1 MATSQV
7 SGFSAVLIRERYHQ
21 QGIVSTDNDDH
32 DDNDDDNGY
41 DNDDDDQNEDDDDDN
56 DYDDDDDDDDDDDN
70 DHDDGRNLN
79 SVCVA
84 FEKLVLN
91 LVLRLSLESSL
102 SC

>member
-41 DNDDDDQNEDDDDDN
+41 DNDDDDHN
-56 DYDDDDDDDDDDDN
+56 DDDDDDDN